1 MAKKKKQDLGRV
13 IATNRKASHE
23 YHLEERYEA
32 GLVLQGWEVKSMR
45 ANRANLKE
53 SYIAPIGGE
62 LFLTGAHVS
71 PGTTTS
77 THVSVNPVRSRKL
90 LLHRIEINRL
100 IGAVERKG
108 YSMIPTQLY
117 WSEGKVKLQFA
128 LAKGKKQIDKRQA
141 IKARD
146 IERDRDRELSRYK

>member
-1 MAKKKKQDLGRV
+1 MKKKKLDAGRV

-23 YHLEERYEA
+23 YYLEERYEA

-53 SYIAPIGGE
+53 SYIVPVDGE

-77 THVSVNPVRSRKL
+77 THMSVNPTRRRKL
-90 LLHRIEINRL
+90 LLHKIEINRL

-117 WSEGKVKLQFA
+117 WSDGKVKLQFA
-128 LAKGKKQIDKRQA
+128 LARGKKQFDKRQA
-141 IKARD
+141 IKTRD
-146 IERDRDRELSRYK
+146 IERDRDRELARYR